1 MSIGPEPSTWYA
13 IETSPE
19 VAYRVSPSKAAR
31 VLGSRDLAAIELK
44 QLFLLDP
51 GVVFLNH
58 GSFGACP
65 RPVFDEYQRW
75 QRELERQPVEF
86 LARRY
91 AGLIDDARA
100 RLAAFLGAR
109 PEDLAFVPNATA
121 GMNVVA
127 RSLELGPG
135 DEVLLTNHEY
145 GAVDFLWDHV
155 CRRTGATLVRQSVEP
170 GAALV
175 DELWEAVTPRTRV
188 VSVSHITSATA
199 LRFPV
204 GEICRRARAEGI
216 LSAVD
221 GAHAP
226 GQVDLDLEALGADFY
241 AGNCHKWV
249 CAPKGA
255 GFLWARPEHQ
265 PWLAPLVLGWSERE
279 DTFAARHRW
288 QGTNDPAAYLSVP
301 AAIDFLAE
309 HDWAEMRRR
318 CYALAA
324 ETRGRFAELGLTPL
338 APDQGWLGQM
348 VAAELPDCD
357 TEELKRRLYDE
368 HRIEIP
374 VQRWQGRPLIRAS
387 FQGYNDASDLEA
399 LAEAL
404 VTLAPWSSS

>member
-1 MSIGPEPSTWYA
+1 
-13 IETSPE
+13 
-19 VAYRVSPSKAAR
+19 VK
-31 VLGSRDLAAIELK
+31 D
-44 QLFLLDP
+44 LFLLDP
-51 GVVFLNH
+51 EVVFLNH

-65 RPVFDEYQRW
+65 RPVLDEYQRW

-91 AGLIDDARA
+91 SGLIEDAKS
-100 RLAAFLGAR
+100 RLAAYLGAR
-109 PEDLAFVPNATA
+109 PDDLVFVPNATA

-145 GAVDFLWDHV
+145 GAVGYLWEYV
-155 CRRTGATLVRQSVEP
+155 CGRTGATLVRREVEP
-170 GAALV
+170 GPALV
-175 DELWEAVTPRTRV
+175 DVLWEAVTPRTRI

-204 GEICRRARAEGI
+204 EDICRRARAEGI
-216 LSAVD
+216 LAGVD

-226 GQVDLDLEALGADFY
+226 GQVDLDLETLGADFY
-241 AGNCHKWV
+241 AGNCHKWM

-265 PWLAPLVLGWSERE
+265 AGLAPLVLGSSERE
-279 DTFAARHRW
+279 DSFVARHRW
-288 QGTNDPAAYLSVP
+288 QGTQDPAAYLSVP

-309 HDWAEMRRR
+309 HDWEAVRRR

-324 ETRGRFAELGLTPL
+324 ETRGRFLDLGLAPL
-338 APDQGWLGQM
+338 APDESWLGQM
-348 VAAELPDCD
+348 VAAELPECD
-357 TEELKRRLYDE
+357 TDELKRRLYEDY
-368 HRIEIP
+368 RIEIP
-374 VQRWQGRPLIRAS
+374 VQRWEGRPIVRAS
-387 FQGYNDASDLEA
+387 YQGYNDERDLEA

>member
-1 MSIGPEPSTWYA
+1 M
-13 IETSPE
+13 
-19 VAYRVSPSKAAR
+19 K
-31 VLGSRDLAAIELK
+31 D
-44 QLFLLDP
+44 LFLLDP
-51 GVVFLNH
+51 DVVFLNH

-75 QRELERQPVEF
+75 QHELERQPVEF

-91 AGLIDDARA
+91 PELIDGAKG
-100 RLAAFLGAR
+100 RLADSLGAR
-109 PEDLAFVPNATA
+109 PDDLVFVPNATA

-145 GAVDFLWDHV
+145 GAVDFLWQHV
-155 CRRTGATLVRQSVEP
+155 CRGTGATLVRRSVEAGP
-170 GAALV
+170 ALV

-204 GEICRRARAEGI
+204 AEICRRARAEAI
-216 LSAVD
+216 LAAVD

-226 GQVDLDLEALGADFY
+226 GQVELDVEAVGADFY
-241 AGNCHKWV
+241 SGNCHKWL

-265 PWLAPLVLGWSERE
+265 AGLAPLVLGWSERE

-288 QGTNDPAAYLSVP
+288 QGTQDPAAYLSVP
-301 AAIDFLAE
+301 AAIDFQAE
-309 HDWAEMRRR
+309 HDWDAVRSR
-318 CYALAA
+318 CHGLAVEAGERLAA
-324 ETRGRFAELGLTPL
+324 LGLHRL
-338 APDQGWLGQM
+338 APDESWLGQM
-348 VAAELPDCD
+348 VAVELPADCD
-357 TEELKRRLYDE
+357 TEELKRGLYDE

-374 VQRWQGRPLIRAS
+374 VQRWDGRPVIRAS
-387 FQGYNDASDLEA
+387 FQGYNDERDLEA